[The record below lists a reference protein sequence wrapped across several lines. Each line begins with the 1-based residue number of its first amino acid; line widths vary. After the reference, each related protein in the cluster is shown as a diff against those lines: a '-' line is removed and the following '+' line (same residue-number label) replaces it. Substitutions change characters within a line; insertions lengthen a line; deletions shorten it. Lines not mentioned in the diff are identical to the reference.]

1 MLYEKL
7 NILKQKFFLELV
19 FVLVQKFWPKILF
32 EVQICF
38 GLKPRAYQTGVWHW
52 RPSLV
57 LLTVTLITVVRIHP
71 KVIRPIRTRSG
82 LINHYIHKIIGP
94 KISTLQ
100 HRKQKKQY
108 CVFQI
113 SLAVSE
119 NLSLNSYTAW
129 TYFLQK
135 SLFLY
140 CNG

>member
-1 MLYEKL
+1 MHIKMLL
-7 NILKQKFFLELV
+7 AIVMFLA
-19 FVLVQKFWPKILF
+19 I
-32 EVQICF
+32 
-38 GLKPRAYQTGVWHW
+38 AM
-52 RPSLV
+52 
-57 LLTVTLITVVRIHP
+57 VRIHP

-82 LINHYIHKIIGP
+82 LINHYIHRIIGP

-100 HRKQKKQY
+100 HRKMKKKY

-140 CNG
+140 CKG